1 MEQFAFL
8 SRHQPTAEQIAL
20 AADANIELIPIGDCD
35 AFAVSP
41 SFVDA
46 AGPFAGVVVVH
57 PATALRL
64 ASTFV
69 IGVFQA
75 AERPAVGEAPPDAPR
90 FKALHL
96 FDLVD

>member
-20 AADANIELIPIGDCD
+20 AAARGIELVPIGDCD
-35 AFAVSP
+35 AFTVAP

-46 AGPFAGVVVVH
+46 AGAFSGVVVVH
-57 PATALRL
+57 PAAALRL
-64 ASTFV
+64 APTFI

-75 AERPAVGEAPPDAPR
+75 AARPAVGEAPPDAPR
-90 FKALHL
+90 FQALHL
-96 FDLVD
+96 FNLVD

>member
-8 SRHQPTAEQIAL
+8 SRHQPTAEQTAL
-20 AADANIELIPIGDCD
+20 AAANGIQLVPIGDAD
-35 AFAVSP
+35 AFGVSP

-46 AGPFAGVVVVH
+46 AGAFSGVVVVH
-57 PATALRL
+57 PAAALRL
-64 ASTFV
+64 APSFI
-69 IGVFQA
+69 IGVFQS